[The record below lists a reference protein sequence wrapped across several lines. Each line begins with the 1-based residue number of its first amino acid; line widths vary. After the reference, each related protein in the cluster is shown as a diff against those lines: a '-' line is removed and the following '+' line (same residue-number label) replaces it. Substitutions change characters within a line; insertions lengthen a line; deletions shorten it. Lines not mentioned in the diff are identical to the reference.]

1 MNQMMQREGGLAQ
14 RLRDRV
20 STEVDLG
27 QMLRLLWRRR
37 WFVLSWV
44 VLAVV
49 LAGLIV
55 SHLTPIYTAT
65 AQVMIDAR
73 RSRVVDLKEVM
84 SQLTPQ
90 MVTVFSEVE
99 VLRSRGLAKR
109 VADDLDLYSSPEFNP
124 ALRPVVAKN
133 KVEQLI
139 DDTLSTV
146 SRLLGRQKPVA
157 PLDPA
162 AREAR
167 MRSQVVNALT
177 ARLTVSAVP
186 QSLVI
191 RLSVTS
197 PDPAMAAR
205 LANAFADAYVT
216 DQLEARFEAV
226 RRATTWLNSRLD
238 GLRRNVAEAER
249 AVAAYRSEA
258 GLVESRGNTVTQQ
271 RLSELSSQLI
281 LAQSRRAE
289 QEARVA
295 RVETLLKSGNGAD
308 AAAELVDSPLIQRLR
323 EQEASL
329 SREASDLSSRYAERH
344 PQITKI
350 RAEQA
355 ELRRKIEAELAKQ
368 VQATRSELAVVRDRE
383 GTLAAQVR
391 KLEATLN
398 DQSQASVRLRELER
412 EAQASRSLYEAFL
425 SRFKETGEQEQI
437 QQADSRIISTA
448 EAPRAPTYPRS
459 GMLVAVAGLAGLV
472 AGIALVLLLE
482 QFDNVFRNRDQ
493 LEEAVGL
500 PVFGLVPQVRVMPGR
515 HVESYLADRPASSF
529 AEAFRII
536 WFTLKNSLASGSPK
550 VVLVTSSVPEEGK
563 SLTALSL
570 ARTAANLS
578 MRVLLID
585 ADLRRSSVAG
595 MLRTEPVNAFA
606 DVLAGRATVGEAV
619 RRDPLSQVD
628 VLLSRPS
635 NPPAIDLM
643 AADGLGNLMAELR
656 GLYDL
661 VVIDSP
667 PTMPVADVQILAR
680 QADATLFCVRWNK
693 TPRPSVQS
701 SIRTLLDADAKLA
714 GVLLTRVNTRKHAR
728 YGYGD
733 IGYYYGKYRGYYSG

>member
-14 RLRDRV
+14 RLRERV

-37 WFVLSWV
+37 LFILAWV
-44 VLAVV
+44 ALAVG
-49 LAGLIV
+49 LAWLIV
-55 SHLTPIYTAT
+55 SHITPIYTAT

-73 RSRVVDLKEVM
+73 RSRVVDLKEVL
-84 SQLTPQ
+84 SQLSPQ

-109 VADDLDLYSSPEFNP
+109 VADKLDLYNSPEFNP
-124 ALRPVVAKN
+124 ALRPVIEKN
-133 KVEQLI
+133 KAMQLI
-139 DDTLSTV
+139 EDATSTL
-146 SRLLGRQKPVA
+146 SRLLGIEKPEPV
-157 PLDPA
+157 LDPA
-162 AREAR
+162 AVEAR
-167 MRSQVVNALT
+167 MRSSVVNTLMG
-177 ARLTVSAVP
+177 RLSVSAVP

-197 PDPAMAAR
+197 PDPAMAAQ
-205 LANAFADAYVT
+205 LANAFAEAYVT

-226 RRATTWLNSRLD
+226 RRATSWLNGRLD
-238 GLRRNVAEAER
+238 DLRQSVAEAER
-249 AVAAYRSEA
+249 QVAAYRSEA
-258 GLVESRGNTVTQQ
+258 GLVESRGNTVSQQ
-271 RLSELSSQLI
+271 RLTELSSQLI

-295 RVETLLKSGNGAD
+295 ALQRIGSGGD
-308 AAAELVDSPLIQRLR
+308 AGTELIDSPLIQRLR
-323 EQEASL
+323 EQEATL
-329 SREASDLSSRYAERH
+329 AREASDLSTRYAERH
-344 PQITKI
+344 PQMTKI

-355 ELRRKIEAELAKQ
+355 EVRRKIEAEVAKQ
-368 VQATRSELAVVRDRE
+368 AQVSRSELAVLRDRE
-383 GTLAAQVR
+383 ATLAAQVR
-391 KLEATLN
+391 KLEATIN

-448 EAPRAPTYPRS
+448 EPPRAPTYPRAS
-459 GMLVAVAGLAGLV
+459 MLIAVAGLAGLV
-472 AGIALVLLLE
+472 AGIGLVLLLE
-482 QFDNVFRNRDQ
+482 QFDNAFRNKEQ
-493 LEEAVGL
+493 LEEAIGL

-536 WFTLKNSLASGSPK
+536 WFTLKNSVAGGTPK

-563 SLTALSL
+563 SLSALSL

-595 MLRTEPVNAFA
+595 MLRTDGTNAFA
-606 DVLAGRATVGEAV
+606 DVLAGRSKVEDAV
-619 RRDPLSQVD
+619 CRDPLSQVD
-628 VLLSRPS
+628 VLLSRAA
-635 NPPAIDLM
+635 NPPAVDLM
-643 AADGLGNLMAELR
+643 AADGLGPLIADLR
-656 GLYDL
+656 TRYDL
-661 VVIDSP
+661 IVIDSP
-667 PTMPVADVQILAR
+667 PTMPVADVQVLTR
-680 QADATLFCVRWNK
+680 HADATLFCVRWNK
-693 TPRPSVQS
+693 TPRPSVQA

>member
-1 MNQMMQREGGLAQ
+1 MNQMMQREGGLAE
-14 RLRDRV
+14 RLRERV
-20 STEVDLG
+20 SNEINLG
-27 QMLRLLWRRR
+27 QTLKLLWRRR
-37 WFVLSWV
+37 WFILSWV
-44 VLAVV
+44 ALAVG
-49 LAGLIV
+49 LAWLV
-55 SHLTPIYTAT
+55 VAHLTPIYTAT

-99 VLRSRGLAKR
+99 VLRSRGLARR
-109 VADDLDLYSSPEFNP
+109 VADKLDLYADPEFNP
-124 ALRPVVAKN
+124 ALRPVVEKN
-133 KVEQLI
+133 KVEKLI
-139 DDTLSTV
+139 GDAASTLSA
-146 SRLLGRQKPVA
+146 LLGSGRP
-157 PLDPA
+157 PPELSPA
-162 AREAR
+162 EADVR
-167 MRSQVVNALT
+167 MRAGVVNSLMG
-177 ARLTVSAVP
+177 RLSVSAVP

-197 PDPAMAAR
+197 PDPVMAAR
-205 LANAFADAYVT
+205 LANAFAEAYVT

-226 RRATTWLNSRLD
+226 RRATSWLNGRLD
-238 GLRRNVAEAER
+238 DLRQNVAEAER
-249 AVAAYRSEA
+249 SVAAYRSAA

-295 RVETLLKSGNGAD
+295 RIETLLRAGSGGD
-308 AAAELVDSPLIQRLR
+308 AAAELIDSPLIQRLR
-323 EQEASL
+323 EQEAL
-329 SREASDLSSRYAERH
+329 LAREASDLSSRYAERH

-355 ELRRKIEAELAKQ
+355 GLRRRIDAEVAKQ
-368 VQATRSELAVVRDRE
+368 VQATRSELAVLRDRE
-383 GTLAAQVR
+383 GALAAQVR
-391 KLEATLN
+391 RLEVAIN

-448 EAPRAPTYPRS
+448 EAPRTPTYPRS
-459 GMLVAVAGLAGLV
+459 AMLVAVAAMAGLI
-472 AGIALVLLLE
+472 AGVALVLLLE
-482 QFDNVFRNRDQ
+482 QFDDVFRNRDQ
-493 LEEAVGL
+493 LEQAIGL
-500 PVFGLVPQVRVMPGR
+500 PVFGMVPQVRVLPG
-515 HVESYLADRPASSF
+515 HQVESYLADKPASSF

-536 WFTLKNSLASGSPK
+536 WFTLKNSVAGGGPK

-595 MLRTEPVNAFA
+595 MLRTEPSNGFA
-606 DVLAGRATVGEAV
+606 DVLAGRATVAEAV

-628 VLLSRPS
+628 VLLSRPG
-635 NPPAIDLM
+635 NPPAVDLM
-643 AADGLGNLMAELR
+643 ASEGLPDLIAELR
-656 GLYDL
+656 SLYDL

-667 PTMPVADVQILAR
+667 PTMPVADVQVLAR
-680 QADATLFCVRWNK
+680 LADATLFCVRWNK

-714 GVLLTRVNTRKHAR
+714 GLLLTRVNTRKHAR

>member
-14 RLRDRV
+14 RLRERV
-20 STEVDLG
+20 STDIDLG

-37 WFVLSWV
+37 WFVLSWF

-49 LAGLIV
+49 LAALIV

-109 VADDLDLYSSPEFNP
+109 VADKLDLYNTPEFNP
-124 ALRPVVAKN
+124 ALRPVVPKN

-139 DDTLSTV
+139 EDGVATIED
-146 SRLLGRQKPVA
+146 LLGLRKPEP

-162 AREAR
+162 AEEAR
-167 MRSQVVNALT
+167 MRSRVVNNLMG
-177 ARLTVSAVP
+177 RLSVSAVP

-226 RRATTWLNSRLD
+226 RRATSWLNGRLED
-238 GLRRNVAEAER
+238 LRLNVAQGER

-258 GLVESRGNTVTQQ
+258 GLVESRGNTVNQQ

-295 RVETLLKSGNGAD
+295 RVETLQRSGNGTE

-323 EQEASL
+323 EQEAL
-329 SREASDLSSRYAERH
+329 LAREASDLSSRYADRH
-344 PQITKI
+344 PQITKV

-355 ELRRKIEAELAKQ
+355 ELRRKIDAEVTKQ
-368 VQATRSELAVVRDRE
+368 VQAARSELAVLRDRE

-391 KLEATLN
+391 KLEATIN

-448 EAPRAPTYPRS
+448 EPPRAPTYPRS

-472 AGIALVLLLE
+472 VGIALVLLLE

-493 LEEAVGL
+493 LEDAIGV

-536 WFTLKNSLASGSPK
+536 WFTLKNSVAGGSPK

-595 MLRTEPVNAFA
+595 MLRTEPLNKFA
-606 DVLAGRATVGEAV
+606 DVLAGRATVEEAV
-619 RRDPLSQVD
+619 QRDPLSQID
-628 VLLSRPS
+628 VLLSKPS
-635 NPPAIDLM
+635 NPPAVDLM

-680 QADATLFCVRWNK
+680 HADATLFCVRWNK

-701 SIRTLLDADAKLA
+701 SIRTLIDADAKLA